1 MMLISCNH
9 SYLWIQ
15 TMYSTLMNTKWKC
28 QMPNN
33 LQLQK
38 LRILQSG
45 HNNSC
50 TTFPC
55 CIVKEG
61 NAIQPTYNNK
71 WTIRGFCLFMFGTFL
86 LSNPTLPT
94 YIPMLYEPILQRKPI
109 SGETYNHRSQPLIF
123 GEEPSEGTWHFS
135 KSTVRVETTDLYQVP
150 YLHDKVRQEE
160 SYSDIPSITSY
171 PPLPLSAL

>member
-33 LQLQK
+33 LQLWK
-38 LRILQSG
+38 LHILQSG

-86 LSNPTLPT
+86 LSNPTVPT
-94 YIPMLYEPILQRKPI
+94 HSLMLYEPILQRKLI
-109 SGETYNHRSQPLIF
+109 SIETYNHNLSLSSFGRSPLKGPDTSQRAPWEWRQLIYTRC
-123 GEEPSEGTWHFS
+123 PICMT
-135 KSTVRVETTDLYQVP
+135 KSGKRNPTLTFPQ
-150 YLHDKVRQEE
+150 
-160 SYSDIPSITSY
+160 
-171 PPLPLSAL
+171 